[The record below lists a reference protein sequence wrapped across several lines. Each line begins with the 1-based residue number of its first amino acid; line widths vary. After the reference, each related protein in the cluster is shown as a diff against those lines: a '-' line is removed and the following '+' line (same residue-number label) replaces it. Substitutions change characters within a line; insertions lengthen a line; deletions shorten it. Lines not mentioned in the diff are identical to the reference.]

1 MELVEQVTN
10 LNNYFFFNEIFF
22 NEIFV
27 KYFVHLFMFGL
38 NFLLFGL
45 FLLLFWLIILFLFR
59 FVCMCKGLRI
69 MFGESRLF
77 VIDLKFLDFSS

>member
-38 NFLLFGL
+38 TFCYLDYFCCYFG
-45 FLLLFWLIILFLFR
+45 
-59 FVCMCKGLRI
+59 
-69 MFGESRLF
+69 
-77 VIDLKFLDFSS
+77 